1 MYVLRVN
8 LGRER
13 GVRYGTSSEDR
24 GVHIQFVRKT
34 KPTGRR
40 IGGLFVEVEQSGW
53 DKSRVNVSWRSDQK
67 HPLINDRGHLGLSP
81 GNTHFRLLERH
92 QHIRRLTPQDEGL
105 LHHKDRLIAEREAD
119 LKRIRDERA
128 ELFKTA
134 WRRAEKV
141 PLYEL
146 EDQAARN
153 SPDI

>member
-1 MYVLRVN
+1 MYVLRLN

-13 GVRYGTSSEDR
+13 GVRYGTSPEDG
-24 GVHIQFVRKT
+24 GVFIQFVRKH

-40 IGGLFVEVEQSGW
+40 IGGLFTEVKQVGW
-53 DKSRVNVSWRSDQK
+53 DKSRVNVTWRSSQERT
-67 HPLINDRGHLGLSP
+67 LINDHGQRGLYP
-81 GNTHFRLLERH
+81 GNTHFRLLDRH

-105 LHHKDRLIAEREAD
+105 LRQKDRLIAEREAD
-119 LKRIRDERA
+119 LKRMREERA

-141 PLYEL
+141 PIYEL

-153 SPDI
+153 SPNM